1 METKM
6 STTTKKE
13 NKEALKLQQKE
24 QHINGEKTEE
34 KKEKNGKSKK
44 IKNMLK
50 DFKLFYQNVRGLKS
64 EIDAL
69 DEIIDDYEQNLIC
82 LVETYLA
89 KEEQLEISGYR
100 IYKNDRAKNSKG
112 IKITVRNSIQTISIE
127 VSRYDKVNQTLG
139 SC

>member
-1 METKM
+1 M

-50 DFKLFYQNVRGLKS
+50 DFKLFY
-64 EIDAL
+64 
-69 DEIIDDYEQNLIC
+69 
-82 LVETYLA
+82 
-89 KEEQLEISGYR
+89 
-100 IYKNDRAKNSKG
+100 
-112 IKITVRNSIQTISIE
+112 
-127 VSRYDKVNQTLG
+127 
-139 SC
+139 